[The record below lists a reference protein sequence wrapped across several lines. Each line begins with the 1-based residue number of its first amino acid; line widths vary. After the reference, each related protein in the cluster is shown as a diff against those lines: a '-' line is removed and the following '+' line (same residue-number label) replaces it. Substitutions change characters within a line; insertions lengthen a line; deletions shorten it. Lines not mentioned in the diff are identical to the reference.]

1 MERKREVIIAGMAE
15 KNNKTRKTEALQRI
29 IHPIPP
35 LYNEDSKILIL
46 GSFPSVKSR
55 EMAFFYGHPQNRF
68 WKLLSLLLEAPFP
81 ETVPE
86 RREFLLSHR
95 IAVWDVIASCE
106 IYGSSD
112 ASIRNA
118 VPNDLRQI
126 LYAAQIRQI
135 YVNGRTA
142 EKMYRKYIEPRI
154 GRTAICLPS
163 TSPANAAWNLE
174 RLTNAWEVIKKGR
187 AAKA

>member
-1 MERKREVIIAGMAE
+1 M
-15 KNNKTRKTEALQRI
+15 LQ
-29 IHPIPP
+29 HPIPP
-35 LYNEDSKILIL
+35 LYDEDSRILIL

-86 RREFLLSHR
+86 RRAFLFSNR

-106 IYGSSD
+106 ITGSSD
-112 ASIRNA
+112 ASIRDA
-118 VPNDLRQI
+118 VPNDLGRI
-126 LYAAQIRQI
+126 LDAARIRQI
-135 YVNGRTA
+135 YVNGQTA
-142 EKMYRKYIEPRI
+142 GRLYRKYQEPILRKAYGDCAKAVI
-154 GRTAICLPS
+154 LPS

-174 RLTNAWEVIKKGR
+174 RLRQAWQVILEPLGK
-187 AAKA
+187 